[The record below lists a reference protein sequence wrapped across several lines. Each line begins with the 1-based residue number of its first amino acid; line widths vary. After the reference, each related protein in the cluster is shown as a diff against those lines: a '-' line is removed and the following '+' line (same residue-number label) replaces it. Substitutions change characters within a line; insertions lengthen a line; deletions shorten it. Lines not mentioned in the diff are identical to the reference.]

1 MKKWQQGFTLIEVL
15 VALVILVVGLIGIFN
30 LHLIAK
36 RSSFE
41 SFQQTQAA
49 LLASDMINRMKLNP
63 TQIAAYN
70 GTYNSAPTSSEPACD
85 LANSASPMCT
95 PAQTL
100 AWDRYQWQLLMSGGY
115 ELQGENSVGGLDSA
129 VGCIQA
135 NGNGDVLIVMTW
147 RGINSMSDG
156 AAKYDDFV
164 QACGTSSVRRRV
176 YVINTLII

>member
-1 MKKWQQGFTLIEVL
+1 MKKQRQGFTLIEVL

-30 LHLIAK
+30 LHVVAK

-63 TQIAAYN
+63 TQLAAYS
-70 GTYNSAPTSSEPACD
+70 GTYDSVPTPSEPACD
-85 LANSASPMCT
+85 LADSASPQCT
-95 PAQTL
+95 PAQSL
-100 AWDRYQWQLLMSGGY
+100 AWDRYQWQLLMDGGY
-115 ELQGENSVGGLDSA
+115 EVQGENTVGGLDSA
-129 VGCIQA
+129 IACIQA
-135 NGNGDVLIVMTW
+135 NNNGDILVVMTW

-164 QACGTSSVRRRV
+164 QACGTSHLRRRV